1 LHIHQAK
8 GGADV
13 KTTILFK
20 EDHFVQPD
28 TARKF
33 KRTGAND
40 NVRSLEFEMEG
51 QERDWRAL
59 ALVATI
65 VCGFAAFIF
74 MPLW

>member
-1 LHIHQAK
+1 M
-8 GGADV
+8 

-28 TARKF
+28 TSRKF